1 MRKPGIRDVA
11 AQAGV
16 SRATV
21 DRVLNRRGGVA
32 PDKER
37 AVLLSARAL
46 GLDRNLGARPR
57 RLLRVGVLVKAPG
70 NPFYS
75 ALRDGFEAA
84 NRRFA
89 DRAIMAYLHG
99 VDMLDPP
106 SVQRRLRQAAAE
118 YDALVVVAP
127 DDAVSRRELRAVAQ
141 RLPVIAIATDL
152 PADIPHHYVGPDNR
166 RAGRLAGE
174 LMGRLLGARGGEVL
188 VVGGLAA
195 FHGHRD
201 REQGF
206 AEVLAADYPAVG
218 PLRRVDSR
226 DDEAM
231 VARGVA
237 RALARHPAIAGIYNI
252 SQGNAGVAQR
262 LAPAP
267 QGRPLVICHD
277 LTPVTAALLRDRR
290 IDAVIDQDPA
300 REAQRALEIV
310 LQHYGRLAPLPDPTP
325 LPARLI
331 LREAIAEDSNGEAN

>member
-37 AVLLSARAL
+37 AVLRSAQAL
-46 GLDRNLGARPR
+46 QLDRNLGERPR
-57 RLLRVGVLVKAPG
+57 QLLRVGVLVKAPG

-75 ALRDGFEAA
+75 ALRAGFEAA

-89 DRAIMAYLHG
+89 GSAIMAYLHT

-106 SVQRRLRQAAAE
+106 HVQRRMRQAAAE

-127 DDAVSRRELRAVAQ
+127 DDAASRRELRAAAQ

-152 PADIPHHYVGPDNR
+152 PSDIPHHYVGPDNR

-188 VVGGLAA
+188 VIGGLAA

-231 VARGVA
+231 VGRGVA
-237 RALARHPAIAGIYNI
+237 RALARHPGIAGIYNI
-252 SQGNAGVAQR
+252 SQGNAGMAQR
-262 LAPAP
+262 FAPTP
-267 QGRPLVICHD
+267 QSRPVIVCHD
-277 LTPVTAALLRDRR
+277 LTPVTMGLLRERR

-300 REAQRALEIV
+300 LEAQRAMEIV
-310 LQHYGRLAPLPDPTP
+310 LECYGRLAVGPERTP
-325 LPARLI
+325 LPARI
-331 LREAIAEDSNGEAN
+331 VLRESIV